1 MSSRSNRDRLKAPD
15 ADESIGL
22 DLNDTKSQENKTQG
36 LHFTVPTEFV
46 DLPSGGRYY
55 QKGHPL
61 HNVTSV
67 EMRHMTA
74 KEEDILVSESLIQ
87 KGVVIDRLL
96 QSLLVDDRIDL
107 SNLLSGDKSAL
118 TVAARITGYGP
129 DYRTSVDCPSC
140 GAKQEF
146 TFDLNKGVNVGA
158 CADADELNEA
168 IEGVEATENGTF
180 LIDLPKSGHTV
191 EIRLLTSKDELELE
205 KFQEKRKKRGLENSS
220 FLTDT
225 LKSMII
231 AVGDITDRSSIQQ
244 FVETMPAIDSRY
256 LREIY
261 RNLVPSVDLTQE
273 FSCSKCD
280 FRQDLEV
287 PVNIEF
293 FWPR

>member
-1 MSSRSNRDRLKAPD
+1 MSSRSNKERLKAPIGH
-15 ADESIGL
+15 EPSGL
-22 DLNDTKSQENKTQG
+22 DLNDTKKQENKSQG

-55 QKGHPL
+55 PKGHPL
-61 HNVTSV
+61 HNVNSV

-96 QSLLVDDRIDL
+96 QNLLVDDNIDL

-118 TVAARITGYGP
+118 TIAARIAGYGP
-129 DYRTSVDCPSC
+129 DYMTSVNCPSC
-140 GAKQEF
+140 DTKQEF
-146 TFDLNKGVNVGA
+146 TFDLSKGVTVGA
-158 CADADELNEA
+158 CADAEELNEA
-168 IEGVEATENGTF
+168 LNGVEATSNGTF
-180 LIDLPKSGHTV
+180 LVDLPKSEHRV
-191 EIRLLTSKDELELE
+191 EIRILSSKDEEQLSQ
-205 KFQEKRKKRGLENSS
+205 FQEKRKKRGENSS

-231 AVGDITDRSSIQQ
+231 TVNDITDRTAIQQ
-244 FVETMPAIDSRY
+244 FVEAMPAIDSRY
-256 LREIY
+256 LREVY
-261 RNLVPSVDLTQE
+261 KNLVPTVDLTQE

-280 FRQDLEV
+280 FRQALEV
-287 PVNIEF
+287 PVNVEF